1 MGRRL
6 RHQAPVTG
14 KIRSLRNDGRGRM
27 LVEGTEYL
35 VEDALPGEEVVAD
48 PFGKSRSRVEAR
60 VQTVLVPSAD
70 RVTPRCEAYGD
81 CGGCRLQH
89 MDSKAQLAWKQD
101 LLLDDLG
108 ARGVLFERLL
118 APITSSPWNYRRRA
132 RLGVKSVPAKGRV
145 LVGFRERG
153 KPYICDCRRC
163 EILDGPAG
171 GLLESLSE
179 LVGRLDISAALPQV
193 EMAHADN
200 ATAMVFRVLE
210 PPSSQDLVEFEKFSR
225 DQDVQV
231 FLQSGGL
238 ETVTPLHADQPGLFY
253 RLPDFDLEMVFR
265 PTDFVQ
271 VNAEVNR
278 AMVSRAIELLECRA
292 DSRVLD
298 LFCGMGNFSLALG
311 RRAGQVTGVD
321 SDPGLIA
328 RAGLNAERNGLDNV
342 LFEQG
347 DLYQEPV
354 TGDWLK
360 GRFDRVLL
368 DPPRAG
374 AAQVLQHLPALGA
387 RRLVYVSCG
396 PDSFVQDAAVLTGSL
411 GYRLEAVGVMD
422 MFPHTL
428 HVETMGLFVMD

>member
-6 RHQAPVTG
+6 RHQAPVSG

-27 LVEGTEYL
+27 LVEGAEYL
-35 VEDALPGEEVVAD
+35 VEDALPGEEVIAE
-48 PFGKSRSRVEAR
+48 PFRKSRGRVEAR
-60 VQTVLVPSAD
+60 VQSVLVPSAD

-89 MDSKAQLAWKQD
+89 MDATAQLAWKQD

-108 ARGVLFERLL
+108 AKAVSFGRLL
-118 APITSSPWNYRRRA
+118 EPITSSPWNYRRRA

-153 KPYICDCRRC
+153 APYICDCRRC
-163 EILDGPAG
+163 EILDGPTG
-171 GLLESLSE
+171 GLFESLSE
-179 LVGRLDISAALPQV
+179 LVGRLTICAAVPQV
-193 EMAHADN
+193 EVAQADN
-200 ATAMVFRVLE
+200 GTALVFRVLE
-210 PPSSQDLVEFEKFSR
+210 PPSSQDLVEFEKFAR
-225 DQDVQV
+225 DQAVQV

-238 ETVTPLHADQPGLFY
+238 ETVTPLHMDQPGLFY
-253 RLPDFDLEMVFR
+253 RLPDFDLEMEFR

-271 VNAEVNR
+271 VNAQVNR
-278 AMVSRAIELLECRA
+278 AMVARAIELLECRA
-292 DSRVLD
+292 NSRVLD

-321 SDPGLIA
+321 SDLALIE
-328 RAGLNAERNGLDNV
+328 RAGLNAQRNGLDNV
-342 LFEQG
+342 SFEQG
-347 DLYQEPV
+347 DLYQEAV
-354 TGDWLK
+354 AGDWLK
-360 GRFDRVLL
+360 GKFDRVLL

-374 AAQVLQHLPALGA
+374 AAQILEHLPALGA
-387 RRLVYVSCG
+387 GRLVYVSCG
-396 PDSFVQDAAVLTGSL
+396 PESFVQDAAVLTGRL

-428 HVETMGLFVMD
+428 HVETMGLFVME

>member
-6 RHQAPVTG
+6 RHQAPVSG
-14 KIRSLRNDGRGRM
+14 RIRSLRSDGSGRM
-27 LVEGTEYL
+27 LVEGVEYL
-35 VEDALPGEEVVAD
+35 VEDALPGEEVIAE
-48 PFGKSRSRVEAR
+48 PLRKSRSRVEAR
-60 VQTVLVPSAD
+60 VQSVLAASVD
-70 RVTPRCEAYGD
+70 RVIPRCEAYGD

-89 MDSKAQLAWKQD
+89 MDSEAQLKWKQG

-108 ARGVLFERLL
+108 AKGVHFDRLL
-118 APITSSPWNYRRRA
+118 APIPSSPWDYRRRA
-132 RLGVKSVPAKGRV
+132 RLGVKAVPAKGRV

-193 EMAHADN
+193 ELAHAEN
-200 ATAMVFRVLE
+200 ASAMVFRVLE
-210 PPSSQDLVEFEKFSR
+210 PPSSQDLAEFENFASEHG
-225 DQDVQV
+225 VQV

-238 ETVTPLHADQPGLFY
+238 ETVTPLHADQPELFY
-253 RLPDFDLEMVFR
+253 SLPDFDLKMVFR
-265 PTDFVQ
+265 PNDFVQ
-271 VNAEVNR
+271 VNAQVNR
-278 AMVSRAIELLECRA
+278 AMVSRAVGLLECHP
-292 DSRVLD
+292 DSKVLD

-311 RRAGQVTGVD
+311 RVSGQVTGVD
-321 SDPGLIA
+321 SDPGLIV

-342 LFEQG
+342 RFEQG

-354 TGDWLK
+354 GGDWLK
-360 GRFDRVLL
+360 GQFDRVLL

-374 AAQVLQHLPALGA
+374 AAQVLKHLPMLGA

-396 PDSFVQDAAVLTGSL
+396 PESFVQDAAVLTESL
-411 GYRLEAVGVMD
+411 GYRLDAVGVMD